1 MGPETSAGKWVVKAM
16 GLTPSVHQVLLEIF
30 NGWVIR
36 VHRLFEIFIELYAG
50 VPLGLHVK

>member
-1 MGPETSAGKWVVKAM
+1 MS
-16 GLTPSVHQVLLEIF
+16 LTPSVHQVLLEIF

-36 VHRLFEIFIELYAG
+36 VHPLFEIFIELYAG

>member
-16 GLTPSVHQVLLEIF
+16 GLTSRVNQVLLEIV
-30 NGWVIR
+30 NGWEIR
-36 VHRLFEIFIELYAG
+36 VNPLVEIFIELYAG